1 MTNKTTPNPHAE
13 LIKAWADGAEIQYWD
28 DDNNRWK
35 DCKGYS
41 GFPTWDVELQY
52 RIKPEEDEQWKP
64 KEGETYYFL
73 VSTGAVVK
81 EHFQPSWP
89 GDNARLE
96 IGNCFRTRKEAV
108 SAIPHVKAALK
119 GKNVNVSANV
129 SGNVDS
135 NAGSPEIDG
144 KPLTHIEKECIRK
157 FRAGVPFPEA
167 ESGTWRALSPEKM
180 LLFGQC
186 AKRSTNTSL
195 SSQNA
200 TTTCPVIVAALH
212 PLTI

>member
-1 MTNKTTPNPHAE
+1 MT
-13 LIKAWADGAEIQYWD
+13 IISG
-28 DDNNRWK
+28 K

-41 GFPTWDVELQY
+41 GFPTWDAELQY

-96 IGNCFRTRKEAV
+96 IGNCFRTREEAV

-144 KPLTHIEKECIRK
+144 KPLTHIEKEAIRK

-167 ESGTWRALSPEKM
+167 EFGTWRALSPGEDALVRAMRKAFDKHF
-180 LLFGQC
+180 LVIT
-186 AKRSTNTSL
+186 KRNNDL
-195 SSQNA
+195 SCHSCCIASPHDIDEEIRNA
-200 TTTCPVIVAALH
+200 INR
-212 PLTI
+212 IQKEQKG